1 MRWLRPLFLLLFSG
15 TAGFA
20 LWLTLQP
27 TPPQPHVAGFD
38 HIESGMTQADVE
50 AAFRLPAGDYRRRPA
65 DPFPDDDELGLFVHR
80 RDFVDEVREW
90 RTDAVVIQVGFDAD
104 GRVVAFEK
112 AEVPQVIPWHRRW
125 VDKLRAWLP

>member
-1 MRWLRPLFLLLFSG
+1 MRWLRPLLLVLFLA

-20 LWLTLQP
+20 IWLILQP
-27 TPPQPHVAGFD
+27 DPPQPHFAAFD
-38 HIESGMTQADVE
+38 QLESGMTSAEVE

-65 DPFPDDDELGLFVHR
+65 DPFPGDDELGLFVHR

-90 RTDAVVIQVGFDAD
+90 RTDAVAVQVGFDAD

-112 AEVPQVIPWHRRW
+112 ADVPHVIPWHRRW
-125 VDKLRAWLP
+125 ADKLRAWLP